1 MEKLNILIVDDEI
14 RLLQELEEF
23 LSNKKY
29 NVFEASKPSEAFT
42 VLKKNAIDITLLDI
56 KLPEMSGLE
65 VLKKIKESYP
75 NIEVIMMSGHGDMD
89 TVIEAM
95 RNGATDYFQK
105 PFRLLDIN
113 NAIERTKR
121 FILLG
126 KELKETKSDLNRL
139 SKKLFENIGVQIL
152 GNSKGVKDLVSMMT
166 KVSRTENT
174 SVLVLGESGT
184 GKELVAHGI
193 HYLSKRNKEMFYSV
207 NCSAIPE
214 SLFESEFFGHKKGAF
229 TGATEDKEGWFE
241 IAHKGTLF
249 LDEISDMP
257 QMQQAKLLRVL
268 EERKVN
274 KVGSRKSSTV
284 DVRVIAASNKDL
296 EVMAAENKF
305 RLDLYHRLSIFVIE
319 IPPLRE
325 RKCDIPLLLDYYT
338 KFYANQIGSNITGI
352 EDDALTMLKNY
363 DFPGNIR
370 ELKNMVERAVIL
382 CEGPKL
388 CQEHFRFSNQSLKF
402 DPKPVRETD
411 NGTAGKE
418 ISSFDLEENTK
429 ILIEKAL
436 EKSHGNKSK
445 AAELLNIT
453 WQALDR
459 RMKKLGI
466 E

>member
-1 MEKLNILIVDDEI
+1 MEKLNILIIDDEI

-23 LSNKKY
+23 LSGKKY
-29 NVFEASKPSEAFT
+29 KIFEATKPSEAF
-42 VLKKNAIDITLLDI
+42 VILEKNTIDIVLLDI

-65 VLKKIKESYP
+65 VLKKIKKSYP
-75 NIEVIMMSGHGDMD
+75 NIETIMMSGHGDMD

-95 RNGATDYFQK
+95 RYGATDYFQK

-113 NAIERTKR
+113 NAIERTTR
-121 FILLG
+121 FIKLG

-152 GNSKGVKDLVSMMT
+152 GNSKGVKDLVSMMV
-166 KVSRTENT
+166 KVSKTENT

-229 TGATEDKEGWFE
+229 TGATEDKDGWFE

-274 KVGSRKSSTV
+274 KVGSRKSSNV

-296 EVMAAENKF
+296 EEMASKNKF

-319 IPPLRE
+319 IPSLRE
-325 RKCDIPLLLDYYT
+325 RKDDIPLLLDYYT
-338 KFYANQIGSNITGI
+338 KFYANQIGNKIIGI
-352 EDDALTMLKNY
+352 EDDALTELKNY
-363 DFPGNIR
+363 EFPGNIR

-388 CQEHFRFSNQSLKF
+388 RKEHFRFSNKSLNIE
-402 DPKPVRETD
+402 PTPIREASNTTSD
-411 NGTAGKE
+411 EE
-418 ISSFDLEENTK
+418 IKSFDLEENTK

-466 E
+466 

>member
-1 MEKLNILIVDDEI
+1 MEKLNILIIDDEI

-23 LSNKKY
+23 LSGKKY
-29 NVFEASKPSEAFT
+29 KIFEATKPSEAF
-42 VLKKNAIDITLLDI
+42 VILEKNTIDIVLLDI

-65 VLKKIKESYP
+65 VLKRIKKSHP
-75 NIEVIMMSGHGDMD
+75 SIEIIMMSGHGDMD

-95 RNGATDYFQK
+95 RYGATDYFQK

-113 NAIERTKR
+113 NAIERTTR
-121 FILLG
+121 FIKLG

-152 GNSKGVKDLVSMMT
+152 GNSKGVKDLVAMMV
-166 KVSRTENT
+166 KVSKTENT

-274 KVGSRKSSTV
+274 KVGSRKSRDV

-296 EVMAAENKF
+296 EEMASKNKF

-319 IPPLRE
+319 IPSLRE
-325 RKCDIPLLLDYYT
+325 RKDDIPLLLDYYT
-338 KFYANQIGSNITGI
+338 KFYANQIDSNIIGI
-352 EDDALTMLKNY
+352 EDDALSLLKNY
-363 DFPGNIR
+363 EFPGNIR

-388 CQEHFRFSNQSLKF
+388 CKEHFRFSNKSLNIE
-402 DPKPVRETD
+402 PNPIREAVNTNPGREID
-411 NGTAGKE
+411 N
-418 ISSFDLEENTK
+418 FDLEENTK